1 MMIHERKLSGA
12 GRRWGP
18 RWTPSVARLRATVE
32 RVAVPRHPWAH
43 ARANQRIGALLA
55 WELGAL
61 GYAVRLQ
68 GPYRNVV
75 ALPRAAPGEARPLVL
90 VGAHYDSVPHCP
102 GADDNASG
110 VAALLEVARLLAPR
124 GVPVGF
130 VAFNAE
136 EDGLIG
142 SSDFVQSG
150 LPRLGRDVSMVHVL
164 EMVGFTGGSDRPQA
178 LPLPW
183 VPRHLRTPDFI
194 GLLGRDDSNRV
205 IDEALQCQA
214 APELRIL
221 GAKTYK
227 ALYRLLPHLG
237 RSDHLPFWKAQL
249 PAVLWTDTA
258 NFRNPHYHRR
268 SDTPD
273 TLNYDFMAQV
283 VVLLCE
289 LLSR

>member
-1 MMIHERKLSGA
+1 MMISERKRSGEV
-12 GRRWGP
+12 RRLPPGWGP
-18 RWTPSVARLRATVE
+18 SAARLRALVE
-32 RVAVPRHPWAH
+32 RVAVPRHIQVH
-43 ARANQRIGALLA
+43 ARANQQVGELLA
-55 WELGAL
+55 RTFEVF
-61 GYAVRLQ
+61 GYAVRSQ
-68 GPYRNVV
+68 GPFRNVV
-75 ALPRAAPGEARPLVL
+75 ALPEESSGEARPLVL
-90 VGAHYDSVPHCP
+90 VSAHYDSVPFCP

-110 VAALLEVARLLAPR
+110 VAVMLEVARLLA
-124 GVPVGF
+124 GKGAPVGF

-136 EDGLIG
+136 EDGLLG
-142 SSDFVQSG
+142 SADFVESG
-150 LPRLGRDVSMVHVL
+150 LTQLGRDVSMVHVL
-164 EMVGFTGGSDRPQA
+164 EMVGFTGGCAHPQA

-183 VPRHLRTPDFI
+183 VPRRLRTPDFI
-194 GLLGRDDSNRV
+194 GLLGRDESNRV

-221 GAKTYK
+221 GAKTYW
-227 ALYRLLPHLG
+227 AMHRLFPDLA
-237 RSDHLPFWKAQL
+237 RSDHFPFWQAKL

-283 VVLLCE
+283 VAVLCE